1 MPLMLVVKLLTGV
14 LFGLLSLAAM
24 GTTLAALQEADNV
37 RVTMWLEPQS
47 NIIARQQIKLQIQ
60 ISTDTRFSAG
70 TRIGAIEI
78 QDAIVLQREKFALNA
93 VQTVGNKSWTIQQW
107 TLVVY
112 PQRGGQFEIP
122 EIPLHI
128 SVMGEGS
135 QSIIGKIS
143 SAGLSFTATVPEQMA
158 DKPGWVA
165 TTRYEVEEHFDKPLD
180 QLKPGDALV
189 RTTTISADNLSA
201 MMLPTHKAVDING
214 IVIYPA
220 PAQLNDQTNRGEYR
234 AERTAQV
241 TYIFEQAGD
250 FQLPPQTFYW
260 WNLDTQ
266 SLEFITLASHD
277 LKITGGQ
284 GASGRDDE
292 ASLVED
298 GSQFGSLIPALK
310 KAGIV
315 LLLAFIIWYVGSKVH
330 RRLASLTPA
339 RSVQVSE
346 RALRKQFEAASRKG
360 DLEKAIGLFYHWLD
374 CYGGEQFKG
383 SVRES
388 LRSNN
393 QAELSLAFNESM
405 ASIYGSDEQYV
416 ELDLFAKRFFKV
428 LKKAD
433 KLPGIISLDL
443 DLKLN

>member
-1 MPLMLVVKLLTGV
+1 MLVVKLLTGV
-14 LFGLLSLAAM
+14 LFGLLSLVATA
-24 GTTLAALQEADNV
+24 TTLAELQEADRV
-37 RVTMWLEPQS
+37 RVKMWLEPQG

-60 ISTDTRFSAG
+60 ISTDTRFSGG

-78 QDAIVLQREKFALNA
+78 QDAIVLQREKFALNS
-93 VQTVGNKSWTIQQW
+93 VHTEGNKSWTIQQW
-107 TLVVY
+107 TLVIY

-143 SAGLSFTATVPEQMA
+143 SAGLSFTAIMPEQMA

-189 RTTTISADNLSA
+189 RTVSISADNLSA
-201 MMLPTHKAVDING
+201 MMLPTLKNVDING
-214 IVIYPA
+214 IAIYPA
-220 PAQLNDQTNRGEYR
+220 PAQLNDQTNRGEYS
-234 AERTAQV
+234 AERTELV
-241 TYIFEQAGD
+241 TYIFEQVGD

-266 SLEFITLASHD
+266 SLELITLASHD
-277 LKITGGQ
+277 LKITGGN
-284 GASGRDDE
+284 GASDTDDK
-292 ASLVED
+292 AGLAED
-298 GSQFGSLIPALK
+298 GSHLVALIPALK
-310 KAGIV
+310 NTGVV
-315 LLLAFIIWYVGSKVH
+315 LLVAFILWYVGPKLY
-330 RRLASLTPA
+330 RRLASLIPA

-346 RALRKQFEAASRKG
+346 RALRKQFEEACRKG
-360 DLEKAIGLFYHWLD
+360 ELEKAMGLFYRWLD

-388 LRSNN
+388 LRSNS
-393 QAELSLAFNESM
+393 QDELSPIFNECM
-405 ASIYGSDEQYV
+405 ESIYGSDEQCI
-416 ELDLFAKRFFKV
+416 ELDLFAKKFFKV
-428 LKKAD
+428 LKKAE
-433 KLPGIISLDL
+433 KFPGIISVDV